1 MTTTTLLISIAV
13 IIVLAIL
20 IRAFWF
26 ELFVVYQVLRGI
38 FYLGALSL
46 ISALIWCTGVLGT
59 QEELTKFWILFFV
72 IYSAMT
78 LVFVGIILD
87 IFRWSVDF
95 IRSLFR

>member
-1 MTTTTLLISIAV
+1 MTTTTLLISIAA

-26 ELFVVYQVLRGI
+26 ELFVVYQVIRGI

-78 LVFVGIILD
+78 LVL
-87 IFRWSVDF
+87 
-95 IRSLFR
+95 SLIHI